1 MESQPKQKQ
10 APGQLFVVATPIG
23 NLGDMSF
30 RAVETLKK
38 AHLIAAEDTRTSGR
52 LLAHYQIATPM
63 ISLHEHNEASR
74 IGRLLDELRQGHDI
88 ALISDAGTPLVS
100 DPGYRLV
107 HHIRKSGIRVV
118 PIPGPCSPIAALCA
132 SGLPSDRFT
141 FTGFLPRSGQ
151 ARKQALAELAAA
163 RDTHIIM
170 ESPKRLT
177 KTLRELSEIAM
188 PAQEVCIARELTK
201 LHEEFI
207 TGNIPEVLAHIE
219 KKELRGEIIM
229 LIGPAPAKKAEPSD
243 EEIMARLQS
252 PDMQALAPAA
262 RAKAVAT
269 AMGVAKSRVYQLEID
284 GK

>member
-1 MESQPKQKQ
+1 MESQPKQKR

-30 RAVETLKK
+30 RAVETLKQ

-63 ISLHEHNEASR
+63 ISLHEHNEAAR
-74 IGRLLDELRQGHDI
+74 ISRLLDELQQGHDI

-107 HHIRKSGIRVV
+107 QHIRKSGIRIV
-118 PIPGPCSPIAALCA
+118 PVPGPCSPIAALCA

-141 FTGFLPRSGQ
+141 FIGFLPRAGR

-163 RDTHIIM
+163 RDTHIVM
-170 ESPKRLT
+170 ESPKRLR
-177 KTLRELSEIAM
+177 KTLRELAELAAPS
-188 PAQEVCIARELTK
+188 QEVCIARELTK

-207 TGNIPEVLAHIE
+207 SGAITEVLEHIE
-219 KKELRGEIIM
+219 KKEPRGEIVM
-229 LIGPAPAKKAEPSD
+229 LIGPAPARKSEPSD
-243 EEIMARLQS
+243 EEIMACLQS
-252 PDMQALAPAA
+252 PAMQVLAPAT
-262 RAKAVAT
+262 RAKAVAAT
-269 AMGVAKSRVYQLEID
+269 LGVARSRVYQLEID